1 VSASLRPT
9 LLVAAPLAIE
19 AFAVRVAVPGLRV
32 VRTGMGPRRSERS
45 AARLA
50 TEPAG
55 AFAVA
60 GVCGALRD
68 DCEPGD
74 LIVAS
79 ALLGPAGERIEVD
92 ASALASAL
100 ASAGLPVHEGVIA
113 SIARLADGYPR
124 ADLARSGACAVDM
137 ESFWLAR
144 AAAGRPFAVLRVV
157 TDGPRHE
164 LWRPGIVPRGIKA
177 LRRLRAAAPV
187 LVAWAATASAAPAPA
202 SVVPSSVT
210 ALRCALA

>member
-1 VSASLRPT
+1 

-19 AFAVRVAVPGLRV
+19 AFAVRAGLPGLRV
-32 VRTGMGPRRSERS
+32 VRTGMGPRRSERA

-79 ALLGPAGERIEVD
+79 ALLGPAGERIDLE
-92 ASALASAL
+92 ASALVNAL
-100 ASAGLPVHEGVIA
+100 ARAGLPVHEGVIA
-113 SIARLADGYPR
+113 SVARLADGHRR
-124 ADLARSGACAVDM
+124 AELARTGAGAVDM

-187 LVAWAATASAAPAPA
+187 LVAWAASGARSEPEASEVHQARAAILHP
-202 SVVPSSVT
+202 
-210 ALRCALA
+210 L

>member
-1 VSASLRPT
+1 MSVSLRPT

-19 AFAVRVAVPGLRV
+19 AYAVRAAVSGLRV
-32 VRTGMGPRRSERS
+32 VRTGMGPRRSES
-45 AARLA
+45 AAARLA

-60 GVCGALRD
+60 GVCGSLLD
-68 DCEPGD
+68 YCEPGD

-79 ALLGPAGERIEVD
+79 ALLGPAGERIEVE
-92 ASALASAL
+92 ASALVSAL

-113 SIARLADGYPR
+113 SIARLADGCPR
-124 ADLARSGACAVDM
+124 AELARTGACAVDM

-187 LVAWAATASAAPAPA
+187 LVAWAASGARSEPKARGVDQARAGT
-202 SVVPSSVT
+202 
-210 ALRCALA
+210 LHHL

>member
-1 VSASLRPT
+1 VSAARRPT

-19 AFAVRVAVPGLRV
+19 AFAVRAGVPGLRV
-32 VRTGMGPRRSERS
+32 VRTGMGPRRSERA

-79 ALLGPAGERIEVD
+79 ALLGPGGERIEVD
-92 ASALASAL
+92 ASALVAAL
-100 ASAGLPVHEGVIA
+100 ERAGLPVHEGVIA
-113 SIARLADGYPR
+113 SVAQPANGGRR
-124 ADLARSGACAVDM
+124 AELARTGARAVDM

-187 LVAWAATASAAPAPA
+187 LVAWAAAASATSPTAS
-202 SVVPSSVT
+202 STPSSVT
-210 ALRCALA
+210 ALRCAVA